1 MFDQDV
7 APLLSSYNPFSN
19 TLLAP
24 ASCTSAGFFGLF
36 TLRSST
42 YSFSSSICF
51 SYSQRVSFFFH
62 RSVFLR
68 IGSRVAVN
76 VAVPAAV
83 LSYVASDERAVC
95 PLRRAASP
103 PIHSRIYIWR
113 INLAAWECSHP
124 GDDVYGQNPFMDVG
138 RGLGSA
144 SIREYDVAFYKAVK
158 RAVISRNLER
168 EARRAR
174 YIMGGATNQHS
185 AANLPLVCNF

>member
-7 APLLSSYNPFSN
+7 ASLLSSYNPFSN

-24 ASCTSAGFFGLF
+24 ASCTSGGFFGLF
-36 TLRSST
+36 TPFFDLLFLVFDLFLLLAASL
-42 YSFSSSICF
+42 CLL
-51 SYSQRVSFFFH
+51 SYGRF
-62 RSVFLR
+62 FLR
-68 IGSRVAVN
+68 IGWRVAVN
-76 VAVPAAV
+76 LAVPAAV
-83 LSYVASDERAVC
+83 LSYVASDERAVR

-103 PIHSRIYIWR
+103 PIHPRIYIWR

-138 RGLGSA
+138 HGLGSA

-174 YIMGGATNQHS
+174 YIMCGATNQHS